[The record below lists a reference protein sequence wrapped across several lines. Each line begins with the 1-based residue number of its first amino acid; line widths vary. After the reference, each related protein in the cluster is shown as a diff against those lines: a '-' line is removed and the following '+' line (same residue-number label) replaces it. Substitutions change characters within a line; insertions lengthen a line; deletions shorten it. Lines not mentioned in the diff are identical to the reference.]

1 MKSDVLILLFFVWI
15 PASLYSVYGWHQAQ
29 GKQIVDVDQP
39 TTVLPD
45 TYQST
50 NTKTSAHESATFL
63 CTIRK
68 LPHGIEEPDK

>member
-1 MKSDVLILLFFVWI
+1 MKKDVLILLFCVWI
-15 PASLYSVYGWHQAQ
+15 PASLYSVYGWHQTQ
-29 GKQIVDVDQP
+29 GKQIDDVDQP

-50 NTKTSAHESATFL
+50 NSKTSAYESATFL

-68 LPHGIEEPDK
+68 SPHGLEEPDK